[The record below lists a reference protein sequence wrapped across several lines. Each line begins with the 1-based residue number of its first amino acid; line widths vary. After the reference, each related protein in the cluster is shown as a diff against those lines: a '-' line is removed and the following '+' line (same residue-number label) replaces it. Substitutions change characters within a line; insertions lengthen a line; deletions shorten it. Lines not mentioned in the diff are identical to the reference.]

1 MQTKLYAGNLP
12 YEVVEGDLEQL
23 FSQYG
28 TVKTV
33 TIIRDAYSGRSKGFG
48 FVEMSDP
55 AEAEKALEQNG
66 KDFKG
71 RSITVSE
78 ARPLNKDSRGGGEG
92 RRPGGGGRSSGF
104 GGGFGGGNRRNNR
117 Y

>member
-12 YEVVEGDLEQL
+12 YEVSEGDLEQL
-23 FSQYG
+23 FSKYG
-28 TVKTV
+28 TVKSA

-48 FVEMSDP
+48 FVEMSEP

-66 KDFKG
+66 QEFKG
-71 RSITVSE
+71 RTITVSE

-92 RRPGGGGRSSGF
+92 RKFGGGGGRSG
-104 GGGFGGGNRRNNR
+104 GGGFGGGNRRNR

>member
-1 MQTKLYAGNLP
+1 MQTKLYTGNLP
-12 YEVVEGDLEQL
+12 YEVSEGDLEQL
-23 FSQYG
+23 FSKYG
-28 TVKTV
+28 TVKSA

-48 FVEMSDP
+48 FVEMSEP

-66 KDFKG
+66 QEFKG
-71 RSITVSE
+71 RTITVSE

-92 RRPGGGGRSSGF
+92 RRFGGGGGGGRSGGF
-104 GGGFGGGNRRNNR
+104 GGGGNRRNR